1 MAKLKIPA
9 RLEHVKD
16 ARTFIAEI
24 LGDAGF
30 PPSQITELSIVVSEA
45 VSNAIDHGV
54 HSTGGEDVTL
64 TCDTSDE
71 DIVITVEDKGGQ
83 VFDPEYFER
92 VAAVRDWGKGGK
104 GILIIVN
111 IMDEV
116 MYFSEEGQSTV
127 LYARVKRKGA

>member
-1 MAKLKIPA
+1 MAELRIPA

-16 ARTFIAEI
+16 ARVFIAKVM
-24 LGDAGF
+24 GDAGF
-30 PPSQITELSIVVSEA
+30 QSSQITELSIVVSEA

-54 HSTGGEDVTL
+54 HSTGHEDVVL
-64 TCDTSDE
+64 TCEASTE
-71 DIVITVEDKGGQ
+71 DVVITVEDKGGQ

-104 GILIIVN
+104 GILIIAN

-116 MYFSEEGQSTV
+116 MYVSEEGRSTV
-127 LYARVKRKGA
+127 LYARVKRRGA